1 MGRSSIDRIVDVG
14 FDGVYLDNVSRATS
28 SGANWTA
35 LQAYNNA
42 HPRWYLEP

>member
-1 MGRSSIDRIVDVG
+1 
-14 FDGVYLDNVSRATS
+14 VYLDNVSRATS
-28 SGANWTA
+28 SGANWAA

>member
-1 MGRSSIDRIVDVG
+1 MAISIDRIVDMG

-35 LQAYNNA
+35 LRLTIR
-42 HPRWYLEP
+42 HIPGGI